1 MSMMSSTLKFSKSL
15 KMSTWSKN
23 FNKYN
28 KYKMNATFEVP
39 HEAEYIPSPLSRR
52 ELSSSF
58 APF

>member
-1 MSMMSSTLKFSKSL
+1 
-15 KMSTWSKN
+15 MSTWSKN

-52 ELSSSF
+52 VLSTVLRLFEVPPYEGLYSR
-58 APF
+58 